1 MANTDVITVRVGNGF
16 KQRFTDLCDKSG
28 ITQRELIENLV
39 KDYNEG
45 KFEIEGGHIGFDS
58 FGADMPTG
66 VDEYDPLE
74 DVPFNEPDGQE
85 YFEFGFD
92 TLVNLLRKK
101 DYPDE
106 YIKKMAENMITTA
119 YDMPKFNPRKK
130 KDDWGC

>member
-1 MANTDVITVRVGNGF
+1 MIGMRVGEGY
-16 KQRFTDLCDKSG
+16 KQRFNDMCAKVGATP
-28 ITQRELIENLV
+28 REVMENLV
-39 KDYNEG
+39 DDYFACRFSMN
-45 KFEIEGGHIGFDS
+45 GGHIENGLL
-58 FGADMPTG
+58 TR
-66 VDEYDPLE
+66 VE
-74 DVPFNEPDGQE
+74 DDFEETVNNDGQE

-130 KDDWGC
+130 SENWGA